1 MERAEILSLL
11 SSIKEKIDAAKDMK
25 ELIEVKNSE
34 LGKKS
39 KFMSEALESLNQL
52 IRIAPVEEKKAL
64 GAFIN
69 EVKNDVLSHY
79 ENKERVLREEQEKAS
94 LLAEQIDISLPG
106 ENFYK
111 GHKNPLYPIRDEIIS
126 FFTDLGYDVYSGP
139 EIENDHYNF
148 ELLNTPKDHPA
159 RDMQDSFYIDE
170 RTLLRTHTSP
180 VQARTMLK
188 HPNTPVKMIAPGKTF
203 RRDDDDLT
211 HSHQFMQIECLV
223 VDEGI
228 NLAHLKSTLE
238 KFMHKIFGPKRT
250 IKFVPSYFP
259 FTEPSFEVNV
269 SCAHCHGK
277 GCNMCK
283 GTGFIEVLGAG
294 MVHPNVLRMCGYDEH
309 RFSGFAFGVGV
320 ERLAMLRYGIDDIR
334 RFYQNDV
341 RFLKQFQEEYRK

>member
-1 MERAEILSLL
+1 MELKEIEALVSK
-11 SSIKEKIDAAKDMK
+11 IKRDIECCDCLKD
-25 ELIEVKNSE
+25 LVDVKNE
-34 LGKKS
+34 QLGKKS
-39 KFMSEALESLNQL
+39 TFFSVALEGLNQM
-52 IRIAPVEEKKAL
+52 IRSAPVEEKKKL
-64 GAFIN
+64 GALIN
-69 EVKNDVLSHY
+69 KFKSDVLDCY
-79 ENKERVLREEQEKAS
+79 NKKEIILKEELELEK
-94 LLAEQIDISLPG
+94 LKEEEIDISLPG
-106 ENFYK
+106 NDYSA
-111 GHKNPLYPIRDEIIS
+111 GSKNPLFVIRDEIIK
-126 FFTDLGYDVYSGP
+126 FFTSLGYDVYAGP
-139 EIENDHYNF
+139 EVENDHFNF

-188 HPNTPVKMIAPGKTF
+188 NPNTPIKMIAPGKTY

-238 KFMHKIFGPKRT
+238 KFMHHIFGTKRT

-269 SCAHCHGK
+269 SCANCHGK

-283 GTGFIEVLGAG
+283 GTGYIEVLGAG
-294 MVHPNVLRMCGYDEH
+294 MVHPNVLRMCGYDDK

-341 RFLKQFQEEYRK
+341 RFLKQFKEEFRK